1 MEVHQENINSK
12 HKSLGTSAGDEQ
24 VNYGKNK

>member
-1 MEVHQENINSK
+1 MEVHQENTNPK
-12 HKSLGTSAGDEQ
+12 QKSLGANAGDEQ